1 MSKLNEGD
9 VVVYTYEDVE
19 NKEQEV
25 KLVQLV
31 EEGDEEYPQ
40 WGDEPIWIVEAV
52 GDGPLYEEGE
62 QDYARP
68 EELTG

>member
-1 MSKLNEGD
+1 MSEFTEGD
-9 VVVYTYEDVE
+9 VVVYTYEDFE

-25 KLVQLV
+25 RLVTLV
-31 EEGDEEYPQ
+31 EQGDEEYPQ
-40 WGDEPIWIVEAV
+40 WGEDPIWIVEAV
-52 GDGPLYEEGE
+52 DDGPLYKEGE